1 VGSNPTLPAMSTP
14 VRTTSRVSVA
24 VAAVLTAA
32 IGVSAGAQ
40 TGSPVAAG
48 RTTPR
53 IVPLESPATALIQ
66 AVHAV
71 DPFVIWAS
79 GHKGHV
85 LRSRDGGH
93 TWERLETPV
102 GDSLEFRDVHAVNAD
117 TAWIL
122 SAGEGPKSRIYR
134 TTNGG
139 ATWKLQFINSDSAA
153 FYDCLSFGSSRTGVA
168 YGDASQR
175 RTNLLRT
182 DDAGETWRLLTP
194 AAVPEPLPGE
204 GAFAASGLC
213 VVHADANTVFVA
225 TGTPGSRLFR
235 SRDAGKTW
243 TAENTPF
250 ARGISTGLSGMSFAT
265 PQRGIVVAGDM
276 NRLRTDSAQ
285 AVVGI
290 TTDGGRTWDMRSRP
304 PRPGALAGVTW
315 VPNVGP
321 GVAVAVG
328 FGGAFYT
335 LDEGRT
341 WQTITTDV
349 TTGVSAHGRQVWIGG
364 ANGKLWRVEF

>member
-1 VGSNPTLPAMSTP
+1 MTTVT
-14 VRTTSRVSVA
+14 RITSRASIA
-24 VAAVLTAA
+24 IAAVLTAA
-32 IGVSAGAQ
+32 IGVSAGVQ
-40 TGSPVAAG
+40 PVAAIATG
-48 RTTPR
+48 QPAPR
-53 IVPLESPATALIQ
+53 ITPLESPASALIQ

-71 DPFVIWAS
+71 NPLVIWAS

-85 LRSRDGGH
+85 LRSRDGGRM
-93 TWERLETPV
+93 WERLGTPV
-102 GDSLEFRDVHAVNAD
+102 GDSLEFRDVHGVNAD

-139 ATWKLQFINSDSAA
+139 ATWTLQFINTDSAA
-153 FYDCLSFGSSRTGVA
+153 FYDCLSFGNSTTGIA

-182 DDAGETWRLLTP
+182 DDAGETWRLLAPT
-194 AAVPEPLPGE
+194 AVPEPLPGE

-213 VVHADANTVFVA
+213 VVHADVNTVFVA
-225 TGTPGSRLFR
+225 TGAPGSRLFR
-235 SRDAGKTW
+235 SKDGGRTW
-243 TAENTPF
+243 MAENTPF
-250 ARGISTGLSGMSFAT
+250 ARGIASGLSGLAFSS
-265 PQRGIVVAGDM
+265 PQRGMAVAGDM

-290 TTDGGRTWDMRSRP
+290 TTDGGRTWTMRPRP
-304 PRPGALAGVTW
+304 PRPGALAGVAW
-315 VPNVGP
+315 VPDAGP

-335 LDEGRT
+335 LDEGRS
-341 WQTITTDV
+341 WQIITTDV
-349 TTGVSAHGRQVWIGG
+349 TTGVSASGRSVWIGG

>member
-1 VGSNPTLPAMSTP
+1 M
-14 VRTTSRVSVA
+14 SVA
-24 VAAVLTAA
+24 IAAVLSAA

-40 TGSPVAAG
+40 SAASG
-48 RTTPR
+48 TDARPAPRVTP
-53 IVPLESPATALIQ
+53 LASPATALIQ

-71 DPFVIWAS
+71 DQLVVWAS
-79 GHKGHV
+79 GHRGTV

-102 GDSLEFRDVHAVNAD
+102 GDSLEFRDVHAANAD

-122 SAGEGPKSRIYR
+122 SAGEGRRSRIYR

-153 FYDCLSFGSSRTGVA
+153 FYDCLSFADARTGIA

-182 DDAGETWRLLTP
+182 DDGGDSWRLLAP

-213 VVHADANTVFVA
+213 VVHADVNTVYVA
-225 TGTPGSRLFR
+225 TGSPGARLFR
-235 SRDAGKTW
+235 SRDGGRTW
-243 TAENTPF
+243 STENTPF
-250 ARGISTGLSGMSFAT
+250 ARGLATGLSGLSFSSA
-265 PQRGIVVAGDM
+265 QRGMAVAGDM
-276 NRLRTDSAQ
+276 NRLRTDSARS
-285 AVVGI
+285 VVGV
-290 TTDGGRTWDMRSRP
+290 TNDGGRTWDMRARP
-304 PRPGALAGVTW
+304 PRPGALAGVAW
-315 VPNVGP
+315 VPAAGA

-335 LDEGRT
+335 LDEGRS
-341 WQTITTDV
+341 WEIITTEV
-349 TTGVSAHGRQVWIGG
+349 TTGVSASGRQVWIGG

>member
-1 VGSNPTLPAMSTP
+1 MGSNPTLPAMPTIAC
-14 VRTTSRVSVA
+14 VTSRTSLA
-24 VAAVLTAA
+24 IAAVLTAA

-40 TGSPVAAG
+40 TAVPIANAQPA
-48 RTTPR
+48 PR
-53 IVPLESPATALIQ
+53 IVPLASPATALIQ

-71 DPFVIWAS
+71 DPLVIWAS
-79 GHKGHV
+79 GHKGNV
-85 LRSRDGGH
+85 VRSRDGGH
-93 TWERLETPV
+93 TWERLETPA
-102 GDSLEFRDVHAVNAD
+102 GDTLEFRDIHAVSAD

-122 SAGEGPKSRIYR
+122 SAGEGRKSRIYR
-134 TTNGG
+134 TVNGG
-139 ATWKLQFINSDSAA
+139 ATWKLQFINTDSAA
-153 FYDCLSFGSSRTGVA
+153 FYDCLSFGNNRTGIA

-182 DDAGETWRLLTP
+182 DDAGETWRLLAS

-213 VVHADANTVFVA
+213 VVHGDANTVYVA
-225 TGTPGSRLFR
+225 TGAPGSRLFR

-243 TAENTPF
+243 ATENTPF
-250 ARGISTGLSGMSFAT
+250 TRGIASGLSGLSFSSAE
-265 PQRGIVVAGDM
+265 RGIAVAGDM

-290 TTDGGRTWDMRSRP
+290 TTDGGRTWTMRPRP

-315 VPNVGP
+315 VPSVGP

-349 TTGVSAHGRQVWIGG
+349 TTGVSASARQVWIGG